1 MKTQKRYMSWKTNSN
16 LDPIEGT
23 DRVLKGSNIKSIL
36 RYLAH
41 EEGVSYKEGDIMV
54 KCDNGDRWAVRYI
67 GRCRPI

>member
-1 MKTQKRYMSWKTNSN
+1 MKTQKRYMAWKTNSKGE
-16 LDPIEGT
+16 PIEGT
-23 DRVLKGSNIKSIL
+23 ERVFKGSTIKNPI

-67 GRCRPI
+67 GRCP